1 MKAII
6 CVLALAVSSPA
17 AAAAANATFKD
28 WTVVCDNTRVCA
40 AFGLPAE
47 LDEMGS
53 FLKLERTAEAE
64 AAPDIELSVATSAAV
79 WRVEV
84 DGAAPAGLEA
94 VQASVQ
100 ETFGQARLNEGQSRA
115 LASAIANGSSLQI
128 LAGKDVVAT
137 LSLAGSSA
145 ALRWMDEQQKRVGTV
160 TALVAKG
167 SNPASAVPAAPLAPL
182 VRAAKPASQA
192 GLPTELPASVKARL
206 GDCDPDIGRL
216 GAAPTITRLAPGLLL
231 HQVPCSAGAYNEIDA
246 FFLTDERGGNVREA
260 VIRYPGSNEVVSQL
274 MNADFDPVQL
284 TLSNFEKGRGIADCG
299 AANHWLW
306 DGKAFTPTYQLW
318 MGECRGV
325 RAESWP
331 VAFRSRPQ

>member
-6 CVLALAVSSPA
+6 CMLALAASGP
-17 AAAAANATFKD
+17 AAAANATFKD

-53 FLKLERTAEAE
+53 FLKLERAAEPQAG
-64 AAPDIELSVATSAAV
+64 PNIELSVATSAAV

-84 DGAAPAGLEA
+84 DGVTPPGLEA
-94 VQASVQ
+94 VQASVE
-100 ETFGQARLNEGQSRA
+100 ETFGQARLDEAKSRA
-115 LASAIANGSSLQI
+115 LTAAIGTGSTLQI
-128 LAGKDVVAT
+128 RAGEAVVAT

-145 ALRWMDEQQKRVGTV
+145 ALRWMDEQQKRAGTL

-167 SNPASAVPAAPLAPL
+167 PNPVSAVPAPPLAPL

-192 GLPTELPASVKARL
+192 GLPTELPAAVKARL

-216 GAAPTITRLAPGLLL
+216 GAAPTTSRLAPGLLL

-246 FFLTDERGGNVREA
+246 FFLTDERGGNVRDA
-260 VIRYPGSNEVVSQL
+260 PIRYPGSNEVVSQL
-274 MNADFDPVQL
+274 MNADFDPAQL

-306 DGKAFTPTYQLW
+306 DGEAFTPTYQLW

-331 VAFRSRPQ
+331 VAFRSRPE